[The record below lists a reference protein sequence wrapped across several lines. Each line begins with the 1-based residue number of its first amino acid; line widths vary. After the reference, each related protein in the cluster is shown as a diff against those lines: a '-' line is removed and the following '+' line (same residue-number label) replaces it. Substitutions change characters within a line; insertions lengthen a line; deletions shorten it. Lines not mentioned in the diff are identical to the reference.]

1 MCNKNFWTDI
11 IDQPLEKSA
20 ENVESIMQGQC
31 EDVRSASRDLID
43 ARFVKLAF
51 TTKKTTNMWTSQE
64 IMQQFT
70 GPKLVKVEETA
81 LDRTDANDSY
91 SPSDYAFDLFT
102 SEYKFRVLTMRLG
115 AVYPI
120 DLILDDDI
128 FCQTWDLYAE
138 EIQVSKKNN
147 LIAVHNDDELKDCL
161 EIIISRNE
169 KMKFVVRKMIETEKH
184 YARKACHEKR

>member
-1 MCNKNFWTDI
+1 MCNKNFWMDI

-64 IMQQFT
+64 IKQQFT

-91 SPSDYAFDLFT
+91 SPCDYAFDLFT

-169 KMKFVVRKMIETEKH
+169 KMKFVVRKMIETEK
-184 YARKACHEKR
+184 ALRAESLS

>member
-1 MCNKNFWTDI
+1 MVCNKNFWTDI

-64 IMQQFT
+64 IKQQFT

-169 KMKFVVRKMIETEKH
+169 KMKFVVRKMIESERALRTDSLS
-184 YARKACHEKR
+184 

>member
-64 IMQQFT
+64 IKQQFT

-138 EIQVSKKNN
+138 EIQISKKNN
-147 LIAVHNDDELKDCL
+147 LIVVHNDDELKDCL

-169 KMKFVVRKMIETEKH
+169 KMKFVVRKMIETEK
-184 YARKACHEKR
+184 ALRVNTGDE

>member
-1 MCNKNFWTDI
+1 MVCNKNFWTDI

-51 TTKKTTNMWTSQE
+51 TTKKTTDMWTSQE
-64 IMQQFT
+64 IKQQFT

-169 KMKFVVRKMIETEKH
+169 KMKFVVRKMIESERALRTDSLS
-184 YARKACHEKR
+184 

>member
-1 MCNKNFWTDI
+1 MVCNKNFWTDI

-64 IMQQFT
+64 IKQKFT

-120 DLILDDDI
+120 DLILDGDI
-128 FCQTWDLYAE
+128 FCQTWDLYAKE
-138 EIQVSKKNN
+138 VQVSKKNN
-147 LIAVHNDDELKDCL
+147 LIVVQNDDQLKDCL

-169 KMKFVVRKMIETEKH
+169 KMKFVVRKMIESER
-184 YARKACHEKR
+184 AMRVNAGDE

>member
-1 MCNKNFWTDI
+1 MCNKNFWMDI

-64 IMQQFT
+64 IKQQFT

-169 KMKFVVRKMIETEKH
+169 KMKFVVRKMIETEK
-184 YARKACHEKR
+184 ALRAESLS